1 MLIYVIIPILLIFI
15 TFIITFYLINKKKK
29 EINKKIDELASGV
42 VEYTPEE
49 FFDLRNFSFGGKN
62 KPKYTLTKNF
72 AGVYIIYNKTK
83 DMYYI
88 GQSLKILNRVN
99 NHFTG
104 KGNGDVY
111 ADYKYGDKFTI
122 KMIALDKSGYDSLNA
137 LERDIIN
144 KYDAFSKGYNKTK
157 GNH

>member
-62 KPKYTLTKNF
+62 KPKYALTKNF

-99 NHFTG
+99 NHLLAKVTEMF
-104 KGNGDVY
+104 
-111 ADYKYGDKFTI
+111 
-122 KMIALDKSGYDSLNA
+122 ML
-137 LERDIIN
+137 IIN
-144 KYDAFSKGYNKTK
+144 MVINLQLR
-157 GNH
+157 